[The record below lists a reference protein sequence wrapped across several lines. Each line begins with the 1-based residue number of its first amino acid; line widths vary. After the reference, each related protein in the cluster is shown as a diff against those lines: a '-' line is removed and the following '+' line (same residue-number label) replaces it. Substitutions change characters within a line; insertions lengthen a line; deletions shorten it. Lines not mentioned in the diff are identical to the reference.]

1 MNGRAIKAIIYKDL
15 KIVAQNKNLM
25 LSLFI
30 VPFVML
36 VIFPIL
42 AVLFPTAAKV
52 VVPPLAGL
60 NGLPQHLPVSLQSEL
75 TGLNAKQRGDVLAL
89 VYFLAP
95 VYLVIPLTN
104 ASVIAGNS
112 FAGEK
117 ERKTLEALLY
127 TPTTDGEL
135 FLAKTLSPWLIGMGL
150 ALAGFVVYTVVV
162 NVVAWPE
169 MGRVFFPNAMW
180 IVLVLWVAPAAAGLG
195 LSSMVF
201 ASLRAQSVQEANQ
214 LGSVIVVPLVLLMV
228 AQAVGVFY
236 FSLWL
241 AFVLGLLLWAI
252 DAVLLWLGGRIF
264 QRSEMIAH
272 L

>member
-1 MNGRAIKAIIYKDL
+1 MNGRAIRAIVYKDL

-25 LSLFI
+25 LSLII

-36 VIFPIL
+36 VIFPVL

-52 VVPPLAGL
+52 LVPPLAGL
-60 NGLPQHLPVSLQSEL
+60 SGLPQHLPTSIQNDLAD
-75 TGLNAKQRGDVLAL
+75 LNARQRWDVLAL

-95 VYLVIPLTN
+95 VYLVVPLTN

-135 FLAKTLSPWLIGMGL
+135 FLAKVLSPWLIGMGL
-150 ALAGFVVYTVVV
+150 ALAGFIVYAVVV
-162 NVVAWPE
+162 NLVAWPDME
-169 MGRVFFPNAMW
+169 RVFFPNVMW

-195 LSSMVF
+195 LSTMVF

-214 LGSVIVVPLVLLMV
+214 LGSAIVVPLVLLMV

-241 AFVLGLLLWAI
+241 ALLLGLLFWII
-252 DAVLLWLGGRIF
+252 DAVLLWLGARTF
-264 QRSEMIAH
+264 QRREMIAR